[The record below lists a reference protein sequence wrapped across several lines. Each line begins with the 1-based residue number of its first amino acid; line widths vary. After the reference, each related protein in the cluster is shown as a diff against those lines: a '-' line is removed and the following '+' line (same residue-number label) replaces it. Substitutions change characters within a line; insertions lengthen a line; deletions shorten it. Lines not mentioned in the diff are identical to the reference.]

1 MICWLTF
8 LRIGGSLLPNVQ
20 RHCLIQQAELNPDQ
34 NHQIDHRHDHDRK
47 NYITRLSEIPH
58 EKIYYFGK
66 FRNSQ
71 FRVLKIPVPKK
82 KFQNP
87 FNPIYWNYWIR
98 HVLWITFYRIF
109 DNMPK
114 VRTKRKRLPKGFE
127 VLKETLDALESKMR
141 EGRFLLFWFSCCAL
155 SSGCTWTHFRPQC
168 PHRVLS
174 LLLPPRVFLLLAC
187 LFHTQSS
194 FNNALESYESYKRRT
209 LWYSSSIHFYT
220 FSW

>member
-34 NHQIDHRHDHDRK
+34 IDDRK
-47 NYITRLSEIPH
+47 SRNPH
-58 EKIYYFGK
+58 EKYILFWKISEFPIPG
-66 FRNSQ
+66 FENSGSQ
-71 FRVLKIPVPKK
+71 KKVPKPK
-82 KFQNP
+82 SSHLLQ
-87 FNPIYWNYWIR
+87 NYWIR